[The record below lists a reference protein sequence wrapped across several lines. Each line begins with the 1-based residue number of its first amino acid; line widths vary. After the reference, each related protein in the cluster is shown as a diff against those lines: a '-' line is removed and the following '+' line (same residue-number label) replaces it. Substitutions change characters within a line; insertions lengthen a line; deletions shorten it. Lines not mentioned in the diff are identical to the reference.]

1 MEIERLIKSLGS
13 IYTSIYDIDLTTGR
27 YQELSSFDL
36 VHERIGKEG
45 DTYNYYLK
53 ENVDGSYSYI
63 GSNVYSATVG
73 TNVTAQ
79 DRAGNFS
86 NSKYKTSVCHT

>member
-1 MEIERLIKSLGS
+1 MEVERLIKSLGS

-45 DTYNYYLK
+45 DTKQGFEYFVSNMVEPPFASAMKNFVNLDTINERMEGKKKIYL
-53 ENVDGSYSYI
+53 EIYI
-63 GSNVYSATVG
+63 LI
-73 TNVTAQ
+73 
-79 DRAGNFS
+79 
-86 NSKYKTSVCHT
+86 KWM